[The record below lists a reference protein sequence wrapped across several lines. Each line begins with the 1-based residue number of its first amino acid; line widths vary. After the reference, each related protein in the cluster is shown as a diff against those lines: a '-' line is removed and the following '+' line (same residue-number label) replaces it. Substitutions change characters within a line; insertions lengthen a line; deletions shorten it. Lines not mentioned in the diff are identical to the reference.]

1 MFQVGDRIVHP
12 NYGVGTV
19 TEIKQR
25 HTLGSDRRYYSLELM
40 NEPGTVVMVPV
51 GAEKRM
57 GLRRPIAKAKLGGVW
72 RVLGDNPN
80 ELPSDHDERCALLDE
95 KLGGGDVLKIA
106 ETVRDLVWRRE
117 ERRNLTIRGK
127 RLYERGMALLA
138 GEIASV
144 QESDL
149 LAAEASITSALD
161 KRLHPATP
169 ASPASI

>member
-1 MFQVGDRIVHP
+1 MFKVGDRIIHP
-12 NYGVGTV
+12 SYGVGTV

-25 HTLGSDRRYYSLELM
+25 HTLGSERRYYSIELL
-40 NEPGTVVMVPV
+40 NELGTVVMVPV
-51 GAEKRM
+51 GAEERM
-57 GLRRPIAKAKLGGVW
+57 GLRRPIAKAKLGRVW
-72 RVLGDNPN
+72 RVLEDNPN

-144 QESDL
+144 QDSDL
-149 LAAEASITSALD
+149 LSAEALISSILD
-161 KRLHPATP
+161 KSLHPATQ
-169 ASPASI
+169 AN